1 MNPASHRLPRVT
13 AIAVVCYFT
22 GFTALCWFLDLAFPG
37 KLETQIRYGIFFDAG
52 VCTGVM
58 ALICAV
64 MLWRS
69 HPWLA
74 RAGFYGFLLWVVWA
88 LLPRL

>member
-52 VCTGVM
+52 VCTGLM

-64 MLWRS
+64 MLRRS